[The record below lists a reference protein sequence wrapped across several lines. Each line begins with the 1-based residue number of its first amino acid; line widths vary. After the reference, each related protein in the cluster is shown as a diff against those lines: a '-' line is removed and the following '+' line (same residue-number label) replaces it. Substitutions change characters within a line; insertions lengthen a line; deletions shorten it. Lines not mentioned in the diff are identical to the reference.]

1 MESTP
6 SLQSASLIG
15 VGLRERKKQETVR
28 RIAET
33 ALWMFV
39 ERGFDAVTIAEVAEA
54 ADVAVNTVYN
64 HFRVKEDLVLPPS
77 EASAGRLAEMVRER
91 GAGVSAARA
100 VLDRLRAEIES
111 RSRTIGLSPGF
122 GRVLPMMLAAPTLA
136 ARLHDLG
143 GRMVAELAVLLAGET
158 AAAPDDPVPA
168 LIAGQIGWAHSLLY
182 GEIGKRTVAGESP
195 DDIAATALR
204 LLDTVEDLLSE
215 RVLTY
220 AIRKDT

>member
-1 MESTP
+1 M
-6 SLQSASLIG
+6 
-15 VGLRERKKQETVR
+15 GLREWKKQETVR

-33 ALWMFV
+33 ALRLFV

-77 EASAGRLAEMVRER
+77 EASAGRLAGIVRAR

-100 VLDRLRAEIES
+100 VLDHLRSEIQQ

-136 ARLHDLG
+136 ARLQELG
-143 GRMVAELAVLLAGET
+143 QQMIAELADLLTAET
-158 AAAPDDPVPA
+158 EAAQADPVPGLVA
-168 LIAGQIGWAHSLLY
+168 AQIGWVHSLLY
-182 GEIGKRTVAGESP
+182 GEIGKRTVAGERP
-195 DDIAATALR
+195 DDIAEAALT
-204 LLDTVEDLLSE
+204 LLDAVEGLLSE

-220 AIRKDT
+220 ATRKDT